1 MKTIRLIIL
10 SLAAALLVSGCL
22 IRSVHPWLSAETRVD
37 EPTLLGTW
45 HTAVENKVLFI
56 GGSPE
61 GYRLMLTDG
70 DTVSRFT
77 ATLHRIGETLLL
89 VAGPD
94 EVEGLALVPGY
105 LLLRT
110 DLRDD
115 TLTLFTP
122 DLETFDDRAIKANL
136 SLLPGGSQSA
146 GYLLT
151 GTTLDAEAFVR
162 AQIDDPSF
170 FSTKPAY
177 SFRKL
182 PTAPPPAE

>member
-1 MKTIRLIIL
+1 MKTIRLIIR

-22 IRSVHPWLSAETRVD
+22 IRSVHPWLSAETRV
-37 EPTLLGTW
+37 EAPSLLGTW
-45 HTAVENKVLFI
+45 YNAADEVLFI
-56 GGSPE
+56 SDSPE
-61 GYRLMLTDG
+61 GHRLMLTDG

-105 LLLRT
+105 LLLRA
-110 DLRDD
+110 DLGDG
-115 TLTLFTP
+115 TLALSTP
-122 DLETFDDRAIKANL
+122 DLETFGDRAIKANL
-136 SLLPGGSQSA
+136 SLLPGGSQSD

-170 FSTKPAY
+170 FSAKPAY